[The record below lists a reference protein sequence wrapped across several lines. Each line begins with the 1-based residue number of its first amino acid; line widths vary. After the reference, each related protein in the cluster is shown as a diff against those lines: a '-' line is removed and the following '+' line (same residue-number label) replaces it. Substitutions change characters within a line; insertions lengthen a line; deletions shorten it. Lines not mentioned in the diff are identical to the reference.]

1 MLQRVRSAR
10 YEKFTRSDVAAL
22 PKITLDQWRT
32 LVAVVEAGGYAQA
45 ADQLH
50 KSQSTL
56 TYAVQ
61 KLERLLDIKVFEIH
75 GRKAVLTPAG
85 QVLYRRGKTL
95 LQEAVRLE
103 RAATSLA
110 AGWEPELRL
119 AVEVIFPTWLL
130 LACFAQFAGESPDT
144 RIELIES
151 VLGGTEEALLEG
163 RADLAIGSSV
173 PPGFIGDPIM
183 PVRFIA
189 AAHPGH
195 PLHRLGRPLTL
206 DDLRQHR
213 HLVIRD
219 TGRQRTRTSGWINEQ
234 RWTVSHKATSIRAAC
249 MGLGYAWYA
258 EDIIREELDAGE
270 LQPLPL
276 REGAERWATLYLIF
290 ADRDGA
296 GPGVLRIAD
305 IIRTAIV
312 GRCPKSGPADTAA
325 GL

>member
-1 MLQRVRSAR
+1 MTA
-10 YEKFTRSDVAAL
+10 F

-32 LVAVVEAGGYAQA
+32 LIAVVEAGGYAQA
-45 ADQLH
+45 AEQLH

-61 KLERLLDIKVFEIH
+61 KLESLLGVKVFEIQ

-85 QVLYRRGKTL
+85 QLFYRRGKAL
-95 LQEAVRLE
+95 MEEALRLE
-103 RAATSLA
+103 RVAAGLA

-119 AVEVIFPTWLL
+119 AVDSIFPTWLL
-130 LACFAQFAGESPDT
+130 LDCLARFADEQPEI

-151 VLGGTEEALLEG
+151 VLGGTDEALLEG
-163 RADLAIGSSV
+163 RVDLAIGSSV
-173 PPGFIGDPIM
+173 PPGFIGDPLM
-183 PVRFIA
+183 HLRFVA

-206 DDLRQHR
+206 EDLRQHR

-219 TGRQRTRTSGWINEQ
+219 TSRERTRTAGWLNEQ

-258 EDIIREELDAGE
+258 EDIIRKELDAGE
-270 LQPLPL
+270 LKPLPL
-276 REGAERWATLYLIF
+276 REGAERWATLYLIL
-290 ADRDGA
+290 ADRDAA
-296 GPGVLRIAD
+296 GPGALRIAD
-305 IIRTAIV
+305 IIRSGVAEQ
-312 GRCPKSGPADTAA
+312 CPSAV
-325 GL
+325 